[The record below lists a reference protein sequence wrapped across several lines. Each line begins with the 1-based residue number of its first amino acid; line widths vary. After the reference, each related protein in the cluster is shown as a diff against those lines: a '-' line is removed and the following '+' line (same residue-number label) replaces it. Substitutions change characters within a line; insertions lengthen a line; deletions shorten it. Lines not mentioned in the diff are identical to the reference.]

1 MYYEKLGFMLT
12 FWNLAG
18 VPLSYCHCTIYLAN
32 HPPSEYQ
39 MNRYALGALYV
50 AYLFVYWVWDTANG
64 QKNRYRHEE
73 KSGYSP
79 RKAFPQLPWGVVN
92 NPNTIA
98 SENGGT
104 IFVDGWCKLRYD
116 ASSENNTDQII
127 VAYARKIHYT
137 CDIFFAVSWGL
148 VTGFKSPFPWFYPI
162 FFCIMISHRIMRD
175 IERCRERYGKA
186 WKEYERRVPYL
197 FIPVSSYQ
205 LPHFIENLKLTPPS
219 T

>member
-39 MNRYALGALYV
+39 MNRYALGALYI

-73 KSGYSP
+73 SSGYSP
-79 RKAFPQLPWGVVN
+79 RKAFPQLPWGGLK
-92 NPNTIA
+92 NPKTIK

-104 IFVDGWCKLRYD
+104 ILVDGWCKLR
-116 ASSENNTDQII
+116 NNESDP
-127 VAYARKIHYT
+127 AFLY
-137 CDIFFAVSWGL
+137 
-148 VTGFKSPFPWFYPI
+148 
-162 FFCIMISHRIMRD
+162 
-175 IERCRERYGKA
+175 
-186 WKEYERRVPYL
+186 
-197 FIPVSSYQ
+197 
-205 LPHFIENLKLTPPS
+205 
-219 T
+219 